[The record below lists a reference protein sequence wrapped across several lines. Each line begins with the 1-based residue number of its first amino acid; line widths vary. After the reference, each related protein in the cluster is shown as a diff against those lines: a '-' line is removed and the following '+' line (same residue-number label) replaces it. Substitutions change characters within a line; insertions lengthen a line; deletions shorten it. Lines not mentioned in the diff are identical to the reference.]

1 MYCYNQVQNILVFT
15 FSGFFFLILSID
27 FHLPPLSFW
36 HALWN
41 CVVIG
46 IAALQPATC
55 AGLSRT
61 PAYRRS
67 HSLFPQYL
75 MIHAVPHWS
84 LILQQNYYF
93 WAWDGGDLTALYW
106 TSLAATSDFISLNK
120 GKTATSLS
128 SFVPLCS
135 VEIRNAFQFS
145 LTWVVCCAMTVPSS
159 NNVEFSEFPQRLD
172 CPYPQHCPLPLS
184 NIVS

>member
-15 FSGFFFLILSID
+15 FSGFFLILSLD
-27 FHLPPLSFW
+27 FHLPPLSCW

-46 IAALQPATC
+46 RAALQPATC
-55 AGLSRT
+55 ARLSRT
-61 PAYRRS
+61 PAYHSCR
-67 HSLFPQYL
+67 SLFPQYL

-93 WAWDGGDLTALYW
+93 WGWDGGDLTASYW

-120 GKTATSLS
+120 GKTAASLS

-135 VEIRNAFQFS
+135 VEIRNAFQLS
-145 LTWVVCCAMTVPSS
+145 LTWVVCCAVTVPSS
-159 NNVEFSEFPQRLD
+159 NNVEFSEFSQRPD
-172 CPYPQHCPLPLS
+172 CPYPQCCPLPRS
-184 NIVS
+184 NIAS